1 MIKEVKLVL
10 VAKVFRM
17 VRVVSTE
24 NKHPED
30 DLRGLNHLII
40 RKIWMSD
47 LRHTDS
53 SMKAENFALFG

>member
-24 NKHPED
+24 NKHPEN
-30 DLRGLNHLII
+30 DLHGLNHPII

-53 SMKAENFALFG
+53 SMKAEKFYVV